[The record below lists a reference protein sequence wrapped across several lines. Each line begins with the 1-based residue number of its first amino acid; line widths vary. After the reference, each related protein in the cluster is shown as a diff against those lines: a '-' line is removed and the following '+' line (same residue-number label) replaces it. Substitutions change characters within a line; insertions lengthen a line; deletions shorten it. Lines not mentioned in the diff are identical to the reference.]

1 MRRIVDLLV
10 TSTILYNSAAPAPVS
25 TTTPNCTLEGSL
37 SFFYSGERYELVG
50 WGLVGDAGEL
60 LPYTRRY
67 RSFHERQPNRRWGSI
82 TGGGVVVAHWTRS
95 VPYFGTWIDR

>member
-10 TSTILYNSAAPAPVS
+10 TSTILYNSAAPAPVP

-60 LPYTRRY
+60 LPYILVDIDLFTNDN
-67 RSFHERQPNRRWGSI
+67 P
-82 TGGGVVVAHWTRS
+82 TGDGVPSPEGGLLLHTGRDQCHIL
-95 VPYFGTWIDR
+95 GRG